1 MCRRRCDSNRSHVST
16 AAFVF
21 CPRLNYHRTSSLSSV
36 LVRFVFVR
44 RISLDA
50 DSSPAPH
57 LSSHTDAGASSFIL
71 SAHCDTC
78 HSAVCLIG
86 SSLPSVISAL
96 CLCCAMLLC
105 YAVVRFPSYVA
116 AQFSFLPSTRC
127 SFSFPLP
134 ADPSFRPSIA
144 MRRFA
149 SSAAAE
155 R

>member
-71 SAHCDTC
+71 SPPA
-78 HSAVCLIG
+78 SPFLYQ
-86 SSLPSVISAL
+86 
-96 CLCCAMLLC
+96 M
-105 YAVVRFPSYVA
+105 VRWG
-116 AQFSFLPSTRC
+116 R
-127 SFSFPLP
+127 
-134 ADPSFRPSIA
+134 
-144 MRRFA
+144 MRV
-149 SSAAAE
+149 E
-155 R
+155 